1 MTLKDWLKDTVKNKI
16 NDFRELFS
24 ELKLKDE
31 SESFIQSSEFV
42 MCYPKEK
49 LDFLF
54 LDGIKAFLH
63 FDFKLELRLNHTVEH
78 SSHIHKRTAN
88 LLQSFIVD
96 DSYLAALMSVD
107 DIVVLTTRIS
117 RYDD

>member
-49 LDFLF
+49 LEGRKYKRSEVYMYDEKVEDFYGMDEIYPF
-54 LDGIKAFLH
+54 
-63 FDFKLELRLNHTVEH
+63 
-78 SSHIHKRTAN
+78 
-88 LLQSFIVD
+88 
-96 DSYLAALMSVD
+96 Y
-107 DIVVLTTRIS
+107 
-117 RYDD
+117 RYDYIDIMKEIHELHGNICG